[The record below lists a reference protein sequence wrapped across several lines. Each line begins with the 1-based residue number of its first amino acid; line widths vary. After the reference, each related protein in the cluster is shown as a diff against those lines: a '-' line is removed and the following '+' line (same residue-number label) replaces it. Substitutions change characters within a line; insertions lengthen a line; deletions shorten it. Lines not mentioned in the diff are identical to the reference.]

1 VTDVSTSKV
10 SDKGLTTIPK
20 EIRSRLGIRKWD
32 LLRWI
37 ANQRGTISVRVICDP
52 YAALKGRHTRLQLKY
67 QDLEGQADALLDQLA
82 G

>member
-1 VTDVSTSKV
+1 VVDVSTSKV

-20 EIRSRLGIRKWD
+20 EIRNRLGIRKGD

-37 ANQRGTISVRVICDP
+37 ADQRGTISVRVVSDP
-52 YAALKGRHTRLQLKY
+52 YATLKGRHTRLQLKY
-67 QDLEGQADALLDQLA
+67 QDLEGQADALLSKRV